1 MAAEVLSFQQEEG
14 KTAYYATFVSDGNP
28 VTIQI
33 KNKGGYV
40 TAFAG
45 IDDLEPVPLYPNAS
59 QYNGA
64 SNTIFRIAGLSLF
77 GCLCMKKHGS
87 LCRNPKLYL
96 LPSIWERWLARR
108 IRSYRQL
115 CDLRSI

>member
-45 IDDLEPVPLYPNAS
+45 IDDWSPFRFIPTHPNITVRPIRFSVS
-59 QYNGA
+59 QG
-64 SNTIFRIAGLSLF
+64 
-77 GCLCMKKHGS
+77 
-87 LCRNPKLYL
+87 
-96 LPSIWERWLARR
+96 
-108 IRSYRQL
+108 
-115 CDLRSI
+115 